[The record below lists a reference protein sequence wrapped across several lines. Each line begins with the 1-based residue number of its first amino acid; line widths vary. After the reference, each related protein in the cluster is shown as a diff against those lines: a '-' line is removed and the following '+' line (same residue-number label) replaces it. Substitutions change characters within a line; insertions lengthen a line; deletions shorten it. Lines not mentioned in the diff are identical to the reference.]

1 MCLWQESCFCHILL
15 CVHQRIHGSAY
26 GQKKQDPIAFDAA
39 AFCDQH
45 PGRIILRWPD
55 LIRKNGG
62 AHFVYKITPWFLLFF
77 VVAGI
82 TIIQIFI
89 TMYRGCR
96 RHPGYRKQIE
106 PILVGILII
115 FVGNLA
121 LAVPVF
127 SGFPIDIVSG
137 LINAVLMLYALTRR
151 RLFQMRR
158 LASDGVCFGVGVVLT
173 VVLFINLSPYLMSY
187 IRMLLPAASEYH
199 VLIFSFV
206 FLISAWLVTV
216 LWKCLMNN
224 VFIKKEIQ
232 QSQEL
237 KDFSQSVSRTLR

>member
-1 MCLWQESCFCHILL
+1 
-15 CVHQRIHGSAY
+15 
-26 GQKKQDPIAFDAA
+26 
-39 AFCDQH
+39 
-45 PGRIILRWPD
+45 
-55 LIRKNGG
+55 
-62 AHFVYKITPWFLLFF
+62 
-77 VVAGI
+77 
-82 TIIQIFI
+82 
-89 TMYRGCR
+89 MYRGCR
-96 RHPGYRKQIE
+96 RHPGYRKQID

-158 LASDGVCFGVGVVLT
+158 LASDGVCFGVGAVLT

-206 FLISAWLVTV
+206 ICMAGHSAVEMSDEQCFYQ
-216 LWKCLMNN
+216 KR
-224 VFIKKEIQ
+224 
-232 QSQEL
+232 
-237 KDFSQSVSRTLR
+237 DPAVSGAERF

>member
-1 MCLWQESCFCHILL
+1 MPETS
-15 CVHQRIHGSAY
+15 RIP
-26 GQKKQDPIAFDAA
+26 QTDRTDPCGDT
-39 AFCDQH
+39 DH
-45 PGRIILRWPD
+45 
-55 LIRKNGG
+55 
-62 AHFVYKITPWFLLFF
+62 
-77 VVAGI
+77 
-82 TIIQIFI
+82 
-89 TMYRGCR
+89 
-96 RHPGYRKQIE
+96 
-106 PILVGILII
+106 

-224 VFIKKEIQ
+224 VFIKKR
-232 QSQEL
+232 S
-237 KDFSQSVSRTLR
+237 SSLRS